1 MALTDALFLTLVNVA
16 ACLTFPKLLSL
27 ITAPEVKRIK
37 PLQNL
42 SSSRKATG
50 ELTTFPYCTSY
61 ALTQAPSCKF
71 SPNFCDRCSP
81 N

>member
-16 ACLTFPKLLSL
+16 ACLTFPKVLSM
-27 ITAPEVKRIK
+27 ITGSEVKRIK
-37 PLQNL
+37 PLQKV
-42 SSSRKATG
+42 SSSLKARG

-71 SPNFCDRCSP
+71 SPSFCDKCSP
-81 N
+81 S

>member
-16 ACLTFPKLLSL
+16 ACLTFPKLLSK

-37 PLQNL
+37 PLQKV
-42 SSSRKATG
+42 SGSRKTTDK
-50 ELTTFPYCTSY
+50 LTTFPYCTSY

-71 SPNFCDRCSP
+71 SPNFCDKCSP